1 MKQTFLLT
9 LFSFFLS
16 VFMTACTG
24 QMAVVDNL
32 TVSSDPCDVI
42 DKKMM
47 RLDEFTEVVKNTSAF
62 HLEEKASALP
72 SPGFTVSNNRKQ
84 MLRDAEKKRAELLA
98 ERQKHGCDNY
108 YELKYCSSS

>member
-1 MKQTFLLT
+1 MNSSTVQVAEKT
-9 LFSFFLS
+9 SF
-16 VFMTACTG
+16 
-24 QMAVVDNL
+24 
-32 TVSSDPCDVI
+32 SSDPCDAI

-84 MLRDAEKKRAELLA
+84 MLRDAEKKRTELLA
-98 ERQKHGCDNY
+98 ERKKNGCKAPVNVVTARVADKW
-108 YELKYCSSS
+108 LL